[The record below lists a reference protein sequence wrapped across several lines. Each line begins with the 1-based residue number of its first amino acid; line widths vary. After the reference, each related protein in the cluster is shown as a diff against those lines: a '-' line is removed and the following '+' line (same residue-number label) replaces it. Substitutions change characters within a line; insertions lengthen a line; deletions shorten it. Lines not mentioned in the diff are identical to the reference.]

1 MRSVRILRPQ
11 ATALLLVLMFIFAD
25 LSLPQTM
32 EGWSELDDENTVQR
46 AVSYH
51 AVNADTYIAASSPS
65 SSYNTSVTGTLADGL
80 GQESRLLLRFPM
92 NFTSSD
98 TVHEASV
105 ALQCTTDVLG
115 PAELTAYVAK
125 MDRSWNGTHASWV
138 AFASN
143 QLWGSA
149 GGEGAGDRGEWEPPT
164 TLTGNGTLTL
174 NVTALAQDAARNNAG
189 NLSLIVASFGASYD
203 CAMSEALNASSRPQL
218 TVDTTNNTAATNGAT
233 VSTDLPVE
241 DGAPWMKSDFLL
253 QAVTTPT
260 LSYDL
265 NTGTDV
271 EIQLSND
278 GDWRSETDE
287 AWHFSTLWSTFASTG
302 TSGSYNLPSSLAL
315 ENGTTMHMRVRAVD
329 SNDQWGAW
337 DSTSFL
343 LPTHNVVDNGDGTA
357 TMTFG
362 PTDTGL
368 EENFLQ
374 DATVSETSKTINY
387 GDASTLEASMTS
399 SKERLIHFR
408 ASLNQLGLHDNLTIV
423 NAEMKLTRSSYTG
436 DPVVSVH
443 GMEESGLWT
452 ESGITW
458 NRMSTNGFLW
468 YDGGRSNGTAT
479 VALANGNQSSNS
491 FTFDLDHAVQNYLD
505 NGDDEPL
512 DMLMAVRGKY
522 ESYTNGEAIHFHS
535 AEASNPS
542 DVPSFSL
549 TYEWGSGTP
558 PTSVNLTA
566 PAEGLAIWNQ
576 TGHNLSGNTQPSLN
590 WTTPSSGDD
599 ILFELATDE
608 DFRLRELR
616 VDTRVDSDFSPSD
629 GTLPMT
635 GAKTLEVGNM
645 YFWRMATVDSD
656 DHYGEWVSSS
666 FLVSSAESTWLG
678 GDRYEFRMKHG
689 NGSQDNQYPACMD
702 TYIDSAASTDNFD
715 GDSEMTIDYNPSG
728 GEITGL
734 LGCNLV
740 SNLLPNGYAVE
751 SAHLSMTLTSST
763 FGSPTIAVWE
773 SNENDWNA
781 EDATWS
787 SYDGTNAWDTA
798 GAKGAERGSLLDSVS
813 VGNSFFEGDSVD
825 WNVTL
830 AVQNAMREDRRVD
843 FIAGMLGAG
852 SGGARTA
859 YFSTAED
866 SMASR
871 PELTFVYVPGSDALP
886 SNPAPSLPL
895 NGSWSIGTGVDL
907 TPIAQPELVWNF
919 AGSMALAGYI
929 VQLDTQSDFSSIN
942 SLTYTSWN
950 DAGFDVANTSFTLQ
964 SDLDEGKTWYW
975 RVRAVSATNQI
986 GNWSSSYHFQL
997 PDLNTVV
1004 FNSTKA
1010 SVELRHHGALPH
1022 LNTPHLVDTYVI
1034 ENGSGSDDTH
1044 ENATTLR
1051 VGEQSTGYQSAALIR
1066 IPLAEVPQPSGA
1078 RVSGAELSLFAE
1090 YGSAEDEPVA
1100 IRPVLQPWTTS
1111 ANATTY
1117 DGTNAWSERGGRD
1130 IGVDIGGYVDLV
1142 DSVSDDWMD
1151 FDVTEAVQAAMANSQ
1166 NFVSLMVY
1174 TSSQTTDEI
1183 IFTSTEGSASERP
1196 YLTLTWEDGTVATPT
1211 VSGVNSAP
1219 TSGSI
1224 VWDTTSHALKA
1235 DRSPTFSWT
1244 YSGTTTATD
1253 WRVFIQT
1260 DASDDMAGLY
1270 TYDSRT
1276 TPSAFDTTNLTFTP
1290 SSDLTFAQEIRWMVQ
1305 PINNGMLGPR
1315 SSSTIFY
1322 LPNDVGQEINSTHA
1336 NLSIQEG
1343 SIVASLSYPS
1353 VTEDTY
1359 LDTGTIY
1366 TDRGSSSSLY
1376 VGRSQVSTSNANLRS
1391 MSLVNMNFSALPM
1404 PGTYEVINASLEFTV
1419 LNTYQSTLVA
1429 VSDMTSSWSESSV
1442 YAYPA
1447 GNTSSWAQTGGFTSD
1462 DHDVPFNAPHWVN
1475 ETGTAAF
1482 NVTAFVQH
1490 ALNNGLAELDVV
1502 LFPVELES
1510 GVDGRVQF
1518 ASSEASNIDVRPRL
1532 NLTYRTTAAWTPSAP
1547 TGLLPADG
1555 STLWNTSQPRP
1566 SGVNDSDFS
1575 WTASYSNE
1583 TQFVACGGTDPLFL
1597 SDETVCYLSNDI
1609 TGGVYDN
1616 ITIDLANNTINKADL
1631 EKGDFWQYW
1640 RIRADQGDR
1649 IGEWSV
1655 IHTYRV
1661 PTDQGSDDGNG
1672 NHTLNLSRGSIFETT
1687 GLLPMVEDVEIDSN
1701 ATVNR
1706 GSSNT
1711 MVLGV
1716 NSLGTGQSR
1725 ILMEFDLS
1733 NIPWPSAMTPTQMM
1747 LRMYQP
1753 GVSGT
1758 SSTTIAA
1765 YACSGFTES
1774 SVVWATAPTCSTTE
1788 ITRST
1793 LTLNNPFGWMEWD
1806 LTSLA
1811 QSNIA
1816 NGNTTMTF
1824 MLAMI
1829 GSTGSSHSFYSS
1841 EYSDST
1847 YHPHLVL
1854 DYVDNV
1860 NGIVPPGQPMLTS
1873 PADGQVLYAE
1883 ENGLLTPSTQ
1893 PALTWT
1899 PVTGATGYIVTVSN
1913 QTGVYKF
1920 KSWEDS
1926 EITNTTFRFSENL
1939 TEGQLFSWWVQGV
1952 NQSIPGPSSARWSF
1966 AVGDPDH
1973 TYNNDYTYT
1982 YTFQTGSEIAAFGH
1996 TNVQDTALY
2005 SEYPQTNFAG
2015 ESTISAGDYCGTLW
2029 GDECRINIGLN
2040 AAQIPFAQYHQVH
2053 SASLGLYVEDWTSV
2067 QGATSVSFDVH
2078 PILNANWGQAS
2089 ATWNGTTAGGTWG
2102 SPGMQAG
2109 VDYGDAI
2116 STTTVNVDTTG
2127 WLWFDISTPGM
2138 TTTNQQA
2145 WIIIATPN
2153 TGHAHASFYS
2163 GSAVNV
2169 DYRPKI
2175 LFNTTNITTV
2185 AISPTGTVS
2194 TDADTAVNFNSVAYD
2209 HQSMVQAPPMTWAST
2224 AGNIGS
2230 NGLFTPN
2237 TAGTVT
2243 ITSCFGLVCG
2253 HQNITV
2259 TPGAATELVVT
2270 PLSATITADETLT
2283 ITAHMVDQHGNMVPG
2298 EPITYTPTNGSMSA
2312 VVPNIFQPYAVG
2324 SHVVRVAHNVP
2335 SGEFVDVAVTVE
2347 AGVPSYFVLGG
2358 CEGTVPAGVWCD
2370 ISIDLYDQFGNALD
2384 IADAGNL
2391 TWTTTNGNY
2400 SEINQKYFPDHVG
2413 VWWLNLTS
2421 VSGAMDELQITV
2433 GHGAIDYLELNASS
2447 TSITADDRVYI
2458 NTTRV
2463 DVRGN
2468 RLSVVLPADNWTKT
2482 SDGQLTPG
2490 APAIWDPVKT
2500 GSKILEARYETELTQ
2515 IVIDVSR
2522 GQTQTLRIT
2531 VEGEIAT
2538 WQHFDITAD
2547 DTLEAKI
2554 FAIDAKGNQWA
2565 VPESNWSLDHP
2576 TISDASNFI
2585 EVLTGDATTFTP
2597 YYASDLPYTLTASYS
2612 DDNTDLSVS
2621 INITVDHGM
2630 LNTVTIEG
2638 VANDPLRSTG
2648 ALIEM
2653 TSDYAVDFTSELFDT
2668 DNNRISSDELTWLEV
2683 NVATGDV
2690 QDITTQLL
2698 LDGMRWEATMVGEW
2712 RIDAYSISGTGFN
2725 ISDSVSITVL
2735 HGEAV
2740 TVAADL
2746 STTSPTAGDRV
2757 DIQVT
2762 GTDAD
2767 GNQFPQDVEWTEDGA
2782 SIPTLSIITS
2792 SEGTYTYDAEVAG
2805 LHTLQY
2811 SVGGAVSTAEITVAA
2826 QNTVARLEVN
2836 LSTDSLEQ
2844 LASLDVSIRAFDAFD
2859 NEIPVPGSVQVESTG
2874 RGKAVMTSSDL
2885 WTVTTLDDGP
2895 QTITVK
2901 VGAVIVNEEITVIGN
2916 FQGFFEAGGTLYY
2929 VGAGLLALV
2938 TIVLLVLGV
2947 MFMRNSG
2954 GSDDWDDDDYDD
2966 DEDDDRPSG
2975 PTGPA
2980 PGPTGPAPGPTGP
2993 APGPSGPAPGPSG
3006 PPPEEAPAEEEEVE
3020 EELETTFD
3028 EDGVEWWE
3036 DEDGAW
3042 WYRNPGE
3049 EEWQEYTD

>member
-1 MRSVRILRPQ
+1 MRSVRIFRPQ

-32 EGWSELDDENTVQR
+32 EGWSELEDENTVQR

-51 AVNADTYIAASSPS
+51 AVNADTYISASSPGS
-65 SSYNTSVTGTLADGL
+65 TYNTSVSGTLADGPS
-80 GQESRLLLRFPM
+80 QASRLLLRFPM
-92 NFTSSD
+92 NFTASD
-98 TVHEASV
+98 TIHEASV

-115 PAELTAYVAK
+115 PTELTAYVAN
-125 MDRSWNGTHASWV
+125 MNRVWNGSHASWI
-138 AFASN
+138 AYASN
-143 QLWGSA
+143 QLWSSA
-149 GGEGAGDRGEWEPPT
+149 GAEAAADRGEWEPPT

-174 NVTALAQDAARNNAG
+174 NVTSLAQNAARSNAG
-189 NLSLIVASFGASYD
+189 NLSLIVSSFGASYD

-218 TVDTTNNTAATNGAT
+218 MLDTTNNTAASSGAT
-233 VSTDLPVE
+233 VATDLPVE
-241 DGAPWMKSDFLL
+241 DGAPWMEGDFLL
-253 QAVTTPT
+253 QAVTTPALT
-260 LSYDL
+260 YDS

-278 GDWRSETDE
+278 ADWRSETDE

-302 TSGSYNLPSSLAL
+302 TSGAYNLPSSLAM

-329 SNDQWGAW
+329 TNDQWGPW

-343 LPTHNVVDNGDGTA
+343 LPTHDVVDNGDGTA
-357 TMTFG
+357 TITFG

-374 DATVSETSKTINY
+374 DATVSETSKTIEY
-387 GDASTLEASMTS
+387 GDGSTLEASMTS
-399 SKERLIHFR
+399 NKERLIHFR
-408 ASLNQLGLHDNLTIV
+408 ASLNQLGMHDNLTIV

-443 GMEESGLWT
+443 GMETSGLWS
-452 ESGITW
+452 ENEITW
-458 NRMSTNGFLW
+458 NRMSSNGIQW

-479 VALANGNQSSNS
+479 VALADGNQSSNS

-505 NGDDEPL
+505 NGDDAPL
-512 DMLMAVRGKY
+512 DMLIAVRGKY
-522 ESYTNGEAIHFHS
+522 EAYTNGEGILFHS

-542 DVPSFSL
+542 DVPSFSI

-558 PTSVNLTA
+558 PASVNLTA
-566 PAEGLAIWNQ
+566 PAEGLAVWNQ
-576 TGHNLSGNTQPSLN
+576 TGHNLSGNTQPTLN
-590 WTTPSSGDD
+590 WTSPVTGDD
-599 ILFELATDE
+599 LLFELATDE
-608 DFRLRELR
+608 DFRLRQLR
-616 VDTRVDSDFSPSD
+616 VDTRVDNDFNPTD
-629 GTLPMT
+629 GTLALT
-635 GAKTLEVGNM
+635 GDKTLEVGNM
-645 YFWRMATVDSD
+645 YFWRMAAVDGD

-689 NGSQDNQYPACMD
+689 NGSQDNQYPECMD
-702 TYIDSAASTDNFD
+702 TYIDSAASNDNFD

-740 SNLLPNGYAVE
+740 SNALPNGYAVE
-751 SAHLSMTLTSST
+751 SAHLVMTLTSST

-773 SNENDWNA
+773 SNENDWRA
-781 EDATWS
+781 EDATWA
-787 SYDGTNAWDTA
+787 SYDGSNAWDTA
-798 GAKGAERGSLLDSVS
+798 GAKGSERGSLLDSVS
-813 VGNSFFEGDSVD
+813 VGNSFFEGDTVE

-843 FIAGMLGAG
+843 FVAGMLGAG
-852 SGGARTA
+852 SGGSRTA

-866 SMASR
+866 SMANR
-871 PELTFVYVPGSDALP
+871 PELSFVYVPGSDALP
-886 SNPAPSLPL
+886 ADPSPALPA

-907 TPIAQPELVWNF
+907 TPITQPVLVWNF
-919 AGSMALAGYI
+919 GGSMALTGYI

-950 DAGFDVANTSFTLQ
+950 DAGFDVTNTSFTLQ

-986 GNWSSSYHFQL
+986 GNWSSPYHFQL
-997 PDLNTVV
+997 PELNTVV

-1022 LNTPHLVDTYVI
+1022 LNIPHLVDTYVI

-1066 IPLAEVPQPSGA
+1066 IPLAEIPQPSGA
-1078 RVSGAELSLFAE
+1078 RVTGAELSLFAE

-1100 IRPVLQPWTTS
+1100 IRPVLQPWTTA

-1151 FDVTEAVQAAMANSQ
+1151 FDVTEAVQAALASNQ
-1166 NFVSLMVY
+1166 NHVSLMVY

-1183 IFTSTEGSASERP
+1183 IFTSTEGSASEAP
-1196 YLTLTWEDGTVATPT
+1196 YLTLVWEDGTVATPT
-1211 VSGVNSAP
+1211 VSGVNTGPSN
-1219 TSGSI
+1219 GDI
-1224 VWDTTSHALKA
+1224 VWDSTSHALQA
-1235 DRSPTFSWT
+1235 DRAPTFTWT
-1244 YSGTTTATD
+1244 YAGTTSVTD
-1253 WRVFIQT
+1253 WRVFIQA
-1260 DASDDMAGLY
+1260 DAANDMAGLF
-1270 TYDSRT
+1270 TYDSRN
-1276 TPSAFDTTNLTFTP
+1276 TPAAFDTTNLTFTP
-1290 SSDLTFAQEIRWMVQ
+1290 PSDLTFAQEIRWMVQ
-1305 PINNGMLGPR
+1305 PVNNGMLGPR

-1322 LPNDVGQEINSTHA
+1322 LPNDVGEEINSTHA
-1336 NLSIQEG
+1336 NLSVQEG
-1343 SIVASLSYPS
+1343 SIVTSLSYPS
-1353 VTEDTY
+1353 VTQDTY
-1359 LDTGTIY
+1359 LDTGTIF
-1366 TDRGSSSSLY
+1366 TNRGSSSSLY
-1376 VGRSQVSTSNANLRS
+1376 VGRSQVSTSNPNLRS
-1391 MSLVNMNFSALPM
+1391 MSLMNMNFSALPL
-1404 PGTYEVINASLEFTV
+1404 PGTYEVVDASLEFNV
-1419 LNTYQSTLVA
+1419 INTYQSTLVA
-1429 VSDMTSSWSESSV
+1429 VSEMTSSWSESSV
-1442 YAYPA
+1442 VAYPA
-1447 GNTSSWAQTGGFTSD
+1447 GNTSSWVQSGGFSVR
-1462 DHDVPFNAPHWVN
+1462 DHGIPFNAAQWVN
-1475 ETGTAAF
+1475 NTGTVAF
-1482 NVTAFVQH
+1482 NVTAYVQH
-1490 ALNNGLAELDVV
+1490 ALNNNLAELDVL
-1502 LFPVELES
+1502 LFPVELEN

-1518 ASSEASNIDVRPRL
+1518 ASSEANNIDVRPRL
-1532 NLTYRTTAAWTPSAP
+1532 NLTYRLVDAWVPSQP
-1547 TGLLPADG
+1547 TGLTPLDG
-1555 STLWNTSQPRP
+1555 TTLWDTTQPRP
-1566 SGVNDSDFS
+1566 SGLNSTDF
-1575 WTASYSNE
+1575 TFNLTYSNH
-1583 TQFVACGGTDPLFL
+1583 TQIAACGGGDPLFL
-1597 SDETVCYLSNDI
+1597 DEEITTCWTHDEIMAGLYGND
-1609 TGGVYDN
+1609 TFDF
-1616 ITIDLANNTINKADL
+1616 LNNTYTNTNL
-1631 EKGDFWQYW
+1631 SKGDSWIYW
-1640 RIRADQGDR
+1640 RVRADQGDR
-1649 IGEWSV
+1649 IGEWSSV
-1655 IHTYRV
+1655 NKYRV
-1661 PTDQGSDDGNG
+1661 PDDQGSDDGNG
-1672 NHTLNLSRGSIFETT
+1672 NHTLNISRGSIFKYT
-1687 GLLPMVEDVEIDSN
+1687 GLLPSVPDVEIDSN

-1706 GSSNT
+1706 GNSNN

-1716 NSLGTGQSR
+1716 NSLGTGESR
-1725 ILMEFDLS
+1725 ILMEFDLTG
-1733 NIPWPSAMTPTQMM
+1733 IPWPSAMTPTQMM
-1747 LRMYQP
+1747 LRMYQ
-1753 GVSGT
+1753 T
-1758 SSTTIAA
+1758 SVGGSASTTIAA
-1765 YACSGFTES
+1765 YPCSSFTES
-1774 SVVWATAPTCSTTE
+1774 SVVWATAPSCSTTE

-1793 LTLNNPFGWMEWD
+1793 LTLASPIGWMDWD

-1824 MLAMI
+1824 MLQMVG
-1829 GSTGSSHSFYSS
+1829 GSGSSHTFYSS
-1841 EYSDST
+1841 EYSNASF
-1847 YHPHLVL
+1847 HPHLVL

-1860 NGIVPPGQPMLTS
+1860 DGIVPPGQPTLNM

-1883 ENGLLTPSTQ
+1883 DNGLLMPSTQ

-1899 PVTGATGYIVTVSN
+1899 PVPGATGYIVTIAN
-1913 QTGVYKF
+1913 QSGVYKF

-1952 NQSIPGPSSARWSF
+1952 NQSIPGPSSSRWSF
-1966 AVGDPDH
+1966 AVGDPTH
-1973 TYNNDYTYT
+1973 VYNNDYTYS

-1996 TNVQDTALY
+1996 TNIQDTAIY
-2005 SEYPQTNFAG
+2005 SEYPNTNFAG
-2015 ESTISAGDYCGTLW
+2015 ESTIRAGDYCGTLW

-2040 AAQIPFAQYHQVH
+2040 AAQIPFAQYQQVH
-2053 SASLGLYVEDWTSV
+2053 SASLGLYVEDWTAV
-2067 QGATSVSFDVH
+2067 QGATSVSFEVH
-2078 PILNANWGQAS
+2078 PILNPNWGQAS

-2102 SPGMQAG
+2102 APGMQAG
-2109 VDYGDAI
+2109 VDYGDAL
-2116 STTTVNVDTTG
+2116 STTTVNVGTTG

-2138 TTTNQQA
+2138 TITSHQA
-2145 WIIIATPN
+2145 WVIIATPN
-2153 TGHAHASFYS
+2153 NGHAHASFYS

-2169 DYRPKI
+2169 DYRPQI
-2175 LFNTTNITTV
+2175 LFNTTNITSV
-2185 AISPTGTVS
+2185 AITPTGTVS

-2209 HQSMVQAPPMTWAST
+2209 HLSMVQAPPMTWTAS
-2224 AGNIGS
+2224 AGSIGS
-2230 NGLFTPN
+2230 NGLFTPS

-2259 TPGAATELVVT
+2259 TAGAPTELVVT
-2270 PLSATITADETLT
+2270 PLNAVITADETLT

-2335 SGEFVDVAVTVE
+2335 SGEFVDVAITVE
-2347 AGVPSYFVLGG
+2347 AGVPSYFELGG

-2370 ISIDLYDQFGNALD
+2370 ITIDLYDQFGNALD
-2384 IADAGNL
+2384 LADAGNL

-2400 SEINQKYFPDHVG
+2400 SEVDQKYFPDHIG

-2421 VSGAMDELQITV
+2421 SSGAADELEITV
-2433 GHGAIDYLELNASS
+2433 GHGAIAYLELNASS

-2468 RLSVVLPADNWTKT
+2468 RLAVVLPADNWTKT

-2490 APAIWDPVKT
+2490 APAVWDPVKT

-2554 FAIDAKGNQWA
+2554 FAIDGKGNQWA
-2565 VPESNWSLDHP
+2565 VPESNWTLDHP
-2576 TISDASNFI
+2576 TITDASNFI

-2597 YYASDLPYTLTASYS
+2597 YYASDLPYMLTASYS
-2612 DDNTDLSVS
+2612 DQNTQLSVS

-2630 LNTVTIEG
+2630 LNTVSVEG
-2638 VANDPLRSTG
+2638 VANDPQRSTG
-2648 ALIEM
+2648 AVIEM

-2683 NVATGDV
+2683 NVDTGAV
-2690 QDITTQLL
+2690 RDITTQLL
-2698 LDGMRWEATMVGEW
+2698 LDEMRWEATEVGEW
-2712 RIDAYSISGTGFN
+2712 RLEAYSISGTGFN

-2746 STTSPTAGDRV
+2746 STTNPTAGDRV

-2805 LHTLQY
+2805 VHTLQY

-2836 LSTDSLEQ
+2836 LSTDTLEQ
-2844 LASLDVSIRAFDAFD
+2844 LESLDLTIRAFDAFD

-2874 RGKAVMTSSDL
+2874 RGETMMTSSDL

-2895 QTITVK
+2895 QTITVS
-2901 VGAVIVNEEITVIGN
+2901 VGAVRVNEEITVNGN
-2916 FQGFFEAGGTLYY
+2916 LQGFFEAGGTLYY

-2938 TIVLLVLGV
+2938 AVVLLGLGV
-2947 MFMRNSG
+2947 MFMRKG
-2954 GSDDWDDDDYDD
+2954 GSGDWDDDDYDD
-2966 DEDDDRPSG
+2966 DDDDDGPSG

-2993 APGPSGPAPGPSG
+2993 APGPSGP
-3006 PPPEEAPAEEEEVE
+3006 PPEEAPVEAEETE
-3020 EELETTFD
+3020 EELETTVD
-3028 EDGVEWWE
+3028 EDGTEWWE
-3036 DEDGAW
+3036 DEDGTW
-3042 WYRNPGE
+3042 WYRNSGE
-3049 EEWQEYTD
+3049 EEWQEYSE